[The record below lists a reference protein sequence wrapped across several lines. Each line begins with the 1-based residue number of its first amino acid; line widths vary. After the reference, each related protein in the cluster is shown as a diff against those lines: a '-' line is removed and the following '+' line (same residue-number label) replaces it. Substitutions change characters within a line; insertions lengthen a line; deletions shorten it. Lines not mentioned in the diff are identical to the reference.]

1 LAWRLLNQY
10 LLRTGDYAGLALF
23 NFYRVYRALVR
34 AKIASLSGA
43 GPLESLDK
51 PAQAEFRRYFDYACQ
66 AAAQPSAPRLILMRG
81 AAGSGKSWLST
92 RLADRLGAVRLVSDV
107 ERKRLFG
114 YAAEDKTQAE
124 IYTPEAT
131 GKTYAHLL
139 ALTDALLQAG
149 LTVMVDAAFLRRAD
163 RRACQAL
170 ARARGA
176 GFLILDMQAPPALLH
191 ERIQQRLA
199 RGDDPSE
206 ANPAVLERQLADAEK
221 LEGEEPAW
229 AVSSASQVDVDALA
243 ARIKHLGAS

>member
-23 NFYRVYRALVR
+23 GFYRVYRALVR

-43 GPLESLDK
+43 GPLESPDS
-51 PAQAEFRRYFDYACQ
+51 PVQAEFQRYFDYACRV
-66 AAAQPSAPRLILMRG
+66 AQPSAPRLILMRG

-114 YAAEDKTQAE
+114 YAAEAKTQAE

-131 GKTYAHLL
+131 GKTYARLL
-139 ALTDALLQAG
+139 GLADELLQAG
-149 LTVMVDAAFLRRAD
+149 LTVIVDATFLRRAD

-170 ARARGA
+170 AHGRSA

-191 ERIQQRLA
+191 ARIQQRLA

-206 ANPAVLERQLADAEK
+206 ANAAVLERQLANEEK
-221 LEGEEPAW
+221 LEAAEPAW
-229 AVSSASQVDVDALA
+229 AMPSASDLDLDALA
-243 ARIKHLGAS
+243 KRIEHNL